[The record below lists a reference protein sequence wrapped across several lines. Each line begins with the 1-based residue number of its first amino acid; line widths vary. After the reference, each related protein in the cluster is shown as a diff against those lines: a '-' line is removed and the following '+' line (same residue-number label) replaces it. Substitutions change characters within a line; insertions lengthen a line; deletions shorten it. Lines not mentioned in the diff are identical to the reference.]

1 MFLRRFIGALVLD
14 ASIYEDIEADRSRGL
29 QSLLVVAMAAAGGG
43 VGVVGL
49 GLTGPAGFLAGA
61 VIVLGAWLVW
71 IIAISVVGTIA
82 LPEPQTRS
90 GAGEVM
96 RTVGFAMA
104 PGVLLA
110 FAAMRPA
117 ALPVFVIVAVWILAA
132 MVLAMRQALDYR
144 STARAIAVCVVSWLV
159 AAGLV
164 AAVATLLTQ
173 RVS

>member
-1 MFLRRFIGALVLD
+1 MRARPDPAPPGMRLIDYLARLVPFRERRAWKDEWAAELGHAWDERACGTDRRTRLRLTLRALGALPD
-14 ASIYEDIEADRSRGL
+14 ALE
-29 QSLLVVAMAAAGGG
+29 
-43 VGVVGL
+43 
-49 GLTGPAGFLAGA
+49 
-61 VIVLGAWLVW
+61 
-71 IIAISVVGTIA
+71 
-82 LPEPQTRS
+82 
-90 GAGEVM
+90 M
-96 RTVGFAMA
+96 RRR
-104 PGVLLA
+104 VLLA